1 MVTRTDVIDPSVR
14 RLVACGKLGKNDLYH
29 AAVAL
34 QRLHDRGIGRGLS
47 LRDMCE
53 VLGYLP
59 PRAPRRAAH

>member
-14 RLVACGKLGKNDLYH
+14 RLVAYGKLGTNDLYH

-34 QRLHDRGIGRGLS
+34 QRLQDRGIGRSLT

-59 PRAPRRAAH
+59 PRAPRRTH